1 MNKKTK
7 ASLLL
12 CLVLVLLCLSIQVH
26 VTEARHLGDG
36 QKIDSDADP
45 PMHMPVFRSPPC
57 GSNIGSQIMAQSEE
71 PCRQISRPLN
81 PRKGKI
87 PKPHAA
93 RVN

>member
-26 VTEARHLGDG
+26 VTEARHLG
-36 QKIDSDADP
+36 DADP